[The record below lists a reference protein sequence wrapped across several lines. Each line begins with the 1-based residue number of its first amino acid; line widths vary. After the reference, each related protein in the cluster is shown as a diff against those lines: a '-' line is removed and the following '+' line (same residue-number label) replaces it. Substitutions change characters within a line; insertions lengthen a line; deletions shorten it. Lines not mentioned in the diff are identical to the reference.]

1 MGITIKEAM
10 KLQAKTRSK
19 YHNNRL
25 VVDGERFDSVK
36 EAERWHWLCI
46 MQKAGI
52 ITDLRRQVPFEL
64 IPAQKLDGKV
74 VERPVKYIADF
85 VYKVNGETVVE
96 DVKGVR
102 TKEYIIKRKLMLWR
116 YGIRIKEV

>member
-19 YHNNRL
+19 YHNNPV

-36 EAERWHWLCI
+36 EAERWCWLCLL
-46 MQKAGI
+46 QKAGV

-85 VYKVNGETVVE
+85 VYIRSGETIVE
-96 DVKGVR
+96 DAKGVR
-102 TKEYIIKRKLMLWR
+102 TKEYVIKRKLML
-116 YGIRIKEV
+116 YEQGIRVKEV